1 MAVNKKAAL
10 DISLELTA
18 QNRSI
23 TLEVSR
29 VTPDIQLTIDKS
41 ARVPPYYEGETDITP
56 ILYDETRLETAWKTM
71 QRDVVIQPITI
82 QEVSNPKGGRTVIIG
97 AI

>member
-1 MAVNKKAAL
+1 MSKKAAL
-10 DISLELTA
+10 DITLELSA
-18 QNRSI
+18 QNRNI

-29 VTPDIQLTIDKS
+29 SVPDIQLQIDKS
-41 ARVPPYYEGETDITP
+41 AMVPPYYEGETDITP

-71 QRDVVIQPITI
+71 KSDVVVQPISI
-82 QEVSNPKGGRTVIIG
+82 QEISNPKGGRTVIIG